1 MTLQNFMYA
10 LVPIADAVMLVN
22 LNQDAMSAVSLA
34 SQVMFVFNLF
44 VYAVFAGTNMFAA
57 QYMGKGDTR
66 AVEKVLG
73 YSLRLIVPCA
83 IAFFCCAFFFPEGVM
98 RIYTSEEA
106 IIPHGIRYLRIA
118 AFSYLL
124 MGISETFS
132 SILTNT
138 GLVKYCTAINVC
150 MVLLNIVLNA
160 TFIYGLGP
168 APAMGSA
175 GAALATVI
183 AEALALI
190 SILIVSYA
198 KCPAKFRIKNCFNT
212 EWEYRHKFSTYVSP
226 YLANQLIWGVAF
238 TIVSVIIGHLESD
251 AVAANSIAVVVKD
264 LVSCFCYALG
274 AGGAIMVG
282 NELGAGR
289 LDTAKKYGDILCK
302 LTVVS
307 GIVLGLLVACLSSVI
322 AYNVNLTDTA
332 AEYLRV
338 MLLMCSYYILGRSIN
353 STVISGIFAAGGD
366 TKFGLICDALTM
378 WGFIIPAGALAA
390 FVFKWPVLVVYFILN
405 LDEMVKVPAVFIHYR
420 KYRWLKNLVSEE

>member
-1 MTLQNFMYA
+1 
-10 LVPIADAVMLVN
+10 
-22 LNQDAMSAVSLA
+22 
-34 SQVMFVFNLF
+34 
-44 VYAVFAGTNMFAA
+44 
-57 QYMGKGDTR
+57 
-66 AVEKVLG
+66 
-73 YSLRLIVPCA
+73 
-83 IAFFCCAFFFPEGVM
+83 
-98 RIYTSEEA
+98 
-106 IIPHGIRYLRIA
+106 
-118 AFSYLL
+118 
-124 MGISETFS
+124 
-132 SILTNT
+132 
-138 GLVKYCTAINVC
+138 
-150 MVLLNIVLNA
+150 
-160 TFIYGLGP
+160 
-168 APAMGSA
+168 
-175 GAALATVI
+175 
-183 AEALALI
+183 
-190 SILIVSYA
+190 
-198 KCPAKFRIKNCFNT
+198 
-212 EWEYRHKFSTYVSP
+212 
-226 YLANQLIWGVAF
+226 
-238 TIVSVIIGHLESD
+238 
-251 AVAANSIAVVVKD
+251 
-264 LVSCFCYALG
+264 
-274 AGGAIMVG
+274 MVG